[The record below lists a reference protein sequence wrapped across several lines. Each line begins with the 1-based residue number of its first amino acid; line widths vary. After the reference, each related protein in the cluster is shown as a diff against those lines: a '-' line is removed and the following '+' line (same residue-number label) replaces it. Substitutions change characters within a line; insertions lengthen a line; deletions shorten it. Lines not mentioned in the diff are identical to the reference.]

1 MELSSFSTYVLHFI
15 GVIIVLVGLSIKP
28 KLKTLGIALAVTG
41 FLLGTSPVWY
51 SAITQPSDEEMYEA
65 WQEQQ
70 QLEQQRRLLES
81 E

>member
-1 MELSSFSTYVLHFI
+1 MDMSSFGTYALHFI

-28 KLKTLGIALAVTG
+28 KLKTLGIALAVAG

-70 QLEQQRRLLES
+70 QLEQQRRQLES